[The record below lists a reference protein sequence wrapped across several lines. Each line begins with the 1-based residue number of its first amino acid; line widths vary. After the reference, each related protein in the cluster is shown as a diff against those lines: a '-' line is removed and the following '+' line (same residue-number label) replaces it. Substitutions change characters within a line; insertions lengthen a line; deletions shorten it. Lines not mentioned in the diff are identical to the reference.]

1 MALEL
6 GGTCTG
12 EHGVGL
18 GKRDALKV
26 SFSGSATFRARYW
39 GRVKLGGQKY
49 LAHDSKN
56 IARKKTSYSKV
67 NRIEPNFT
75 FNFVKLY
82 GHGRQWTS
90 DQFKV
95 DGTCASNWRVESIQ
109 VGGHFHPA

>member
-39 GRVKLGGQKY
+39 GGVKLGGPKY
-49 LAHDSKN
+49 LELTVLKIILDSSVHFQPDPI
-56 IARKKTSYSKV
+56 IAS
-67 NRIEPNFT
+67 
-75 FNFVKLY
+75 
-82 GHGRQWTS
+82 
-90 DQFKV
+90 
-95 DGTCASNWRVESIQ
+95 
-109 VGGHFHPA
+109 

>member
-75 FNFVKLY
+75 FNLK
-82 GHGRQWTS
+82 S

-95 DGTCASNWRVESIQ
+95 DGTRASNWRVESIQ